1 MAQQHRTYKQAQK
14 ESLYF
19 QEVAVLFRQLVSDH
33 PELQDMYPNRV
44 TLSPDVGMCTIH
56 FYSPKGEEFFKSKL
70 KELIL
75 FKPSLRNAIA
85 KRISQRRVPDFRFV
99 WDTTAEKQQKID
111 ALFDKIKIPSEE
123 SD

>member
-1 MAQQHRTYKQAQK
+1 MGRPQHSYKQAQK

-19 QEVAVLFRQLVSDH
+19 QEVATLFRETVLDN
-33 PELQDMYPNRV
+33 PELQDIYPNRV

-56 FYSPKGEEFFKSKL
+56 FYSPKGEEYFKSKL

-85 KRISQRRVPDFRFV
+85 RRISQRRVPDFRFV
-99 WDTTAEKQQKID
+99 WDTTAEKQQRID
-111 ALFDKIKIPSEE
+111 QIFEKIKTHNE
-123 SD
+123 D